1 MRSSGEAAPDHVHP
15 ECYDWRAVSRI
26 LIAEDEPRLSSFL
39 EKGLR
44 AAGYTTTVCRDG
56 NVASSMAR
64 DEDFD
69 LLILDIGLPGQDG
82 FEVLHDLRR
91 RGERIPVLVL
101 TGRRQL
107 EDTVAALEGGADDYL
122 TKPFVF
128 DELVARVRARVRAS
142 EAAPETSE
150 LSNADLRLDLRA
162 RTAFLAGA
170 EVQLTARE
178 YMLVETF
185 LRHRG
190 EALSR
195 DELLSRVWG
204 HNVGLASNVVD
215 VYVSILRRKLGTER
229 FETIRGFGYRM
240 PA

>member
-1 MRSSGEAAPDHVHP
+1 VHAPPAASGITRPL
-15 ECYDWRAVSRI
+15 SRI

-56 NVASSMAR
+56 FVAATMAR

-69 LLILDIGLPGQDG
+69 LLILDLGLPGQDG
-82 FEVLHDLRR
+82 FEVLRRLRG
-91 RGERIPVLVL
+91 RGERMPVIVL
-101 TGRRQL
+101 TARRQL

-122 TKPFVF
+122 TKPFAF
-128 DELVARVRARVRAS
+128 DELVARVRARVRTAHA
-142 EAAPETSE
+142 ERETDM
-150 LSNADLRLDLRA
+150 LSDADLRLDLRG
-162 RTAFLAGA
+162 RTAFLGDR
-170 EVQLTARE
+170 EVALTHRE
-178 YMLVETF
+178 FALVETF
-185 LRHRG
+185 MRHRG

-215 VYVSILRRKLGTER
+215 VYVSILRRKLGAER

-240 PA
+240 PP